1 MHRDTRRYLILLA
14 ILAVG
19 AGLAWVAQ
27 GHLVR
32 EVPLDPGAADGAR
45 YTMHSDVAGWYAIT
59 ADEAVLVSPY
69 DLRLS
74 GVVEALPWTLGP
86 WAGRDLGP
94 SDEIVVWYDEPELVI
109 RRRYDDANG
118 HLVWLT
124 VIASRG
130 PKSFR
135 LFEHTPHICYA
146 GSEWQTLIDDVVSV
160 PLARGAFA
168 VRRGAF
174 ARDGERHLVY
184 AWYQWDGPARDPAQ
198 GVASWRLSTEML
210 EGEEALSDAEAR
222 LTAFARLLWSE
233 TVPWR
238 RF

>member
-1 MHRDTRRYLILLA
+1 MHRDARRYLILLA

-19 AGLAWVAQ
+19 AGLAWIAQ
-27 GHLVR
+27 GRSAR
-32 EVPLDPGAADGAR
+32 EVALDVGAAHGAH

-74 GVVEALPWTLGP
+74 GVAEALPWTLGP
-86 WAGRDLGP
+86 WTGRDLGP
-94 SDEIVVWYDEPELVI
+94 SDEIAVWYDEPELVI
-109 RRRYDDANG
+109 RRRYDDDSG
-118 HLVWLT
+118 RLVWLT

-174 ARDGERHLVY
+174 SRDGERHLVY
-184 AWYQWDGPARDPAQ
+184 TWYQWDSPSRDPAQ
-198 GVASWRLSTEML
+198 GVASWRLSTEMP
-210 EGEEALSDAEAR
+210 EGEEALSAAEAR
-222 LTAFARLLWSE
+222 LAAFARLLWSE